1 VGRDPIAILPAGIKA
16 CAGPIFLV
24 LAQETGVQFRSV
36 VCCTTEVRMPARLV
50 SLLLVLLAVPAV
62 SQQSSIEAR
71 ISQRIQD
78 HEQKIERVMTAPKLD
93 ARAAR
98 LQATHHDAEELSALS
113 ASVQSDLQQLR
124 KGLLAK
130 DLDEK
135 LKKMEK
141 LSKKLRRDMEP

>member
-1 VGRDPIAILPAGIKA
+1 
-16 CAGPIFLV
+16 
-24 LAQETGVQFRSV
+24 
-36 VCCTTEVRMPARLV
+36 MPARLV

-62 SQQSSIEAR
+62 SQQSSIEER

-78 HEQKIERVMTAPKLD
+78 HEQKIERVITAPKLD

-98 LQATHHDAEELSALS
+98 LQATNHDAEELSALS

-130 DLDEK
+130 DLGEK

>member
-1 VGRDPIAILPAGIKA
+1 MP
-16 CAGPIFLV
+16 
-24 LAQETGVQFRSV
+24 
-36 VCCTTEVRMPARLV
+36 VRHV

-62 SQQSSIEAR
+62 SQQSSVEER
-71 ISQRIQD
+71 ISQRIQS
-78 HEQKIERVMTAPKLD
+78 HEHRISQIVSGTTPTELD
-93 ARAAR
+93 AGAAR
-98 LQATHHDAEELSALS
+98 LRAIHHDTEELSALS

-141 LSKKLRRDMEP
+141 LSKKLRREMEP